1 MGQPPTFTHSTQTG
15 RKGGRDTQVGLSK
28 AGEEESMGKTRDRE
42 KRQREAREQK
52 AKFTPLRPPKFA
64 RGLPKDPFFL
74 LSMEGHQ

>member
-1 MGQPPTFTHSTQTG
+1 MGQPPTFTHSTQQG
-15 RKGGRDTQVGLSK
+15 ERQDETQVGLSK

-42 KRQREAREQK
+42 KRQREAGEQK